1 MKTEIARAIDLI
13 KGSRYIRLI
22 TPNGITRISHKV
34 AISAV
39 YDTARC
45 LDCIGT
51 EFTCSDCIGRDSR
64 LEIRGRSIHLDG
76 VYGRPGIITL

>member
-1 MKTEIARAIDLI
+1 MKTEIARAIELI

-22 TPNGITRISHKV
+22 TPNGISRISHKI

-45 LDCIGT
+45 LDCMGS
-51 EFTCSDCIGRDSR
+51 ELTCSDCIGRDST
-64 LEIRGRSIHLDG
+64 LEIQGHFIHLNG
-76 VYGRPGIITL
+76 YGRPGIIHV